1 MPARAWKAAAFWT
14 ALSGLSVKDGKMKS
28 MVYCEIWSI
37 LKTSHGN
44 AILIKPK
51 NMDMAVPIFIGTLEM
66 QSILIGKEGLSL
78 SRPHT
83 HDLFLNMLEQ
93 VNLTVKRVE
102 VYELKDDVF
111 HARLV
116 ITGGEYTSEKP
127 LILDSRPSDAF
138 AIATRKKCPI
148 FMASSV
154 VEQTG
159 VPLDYFISDL
169 EEDFEDRH
177 SSLKKQLEQAVA
189 EEEYEQ
195 AAEIRDLLKM
205 LENDTE

>member
-1 MPARAWKAAAFWT
+1 MY
-14 ALSGLSVKDGKMKS
+14 LSD
-28 MVYCEIWSI
+28 IWSV

-44 AILIKPK
+44 ALLLKPK
-51 NMDMAVPIFIGTLEM
+51 DKEIAVPIFIGTLEM
-66 QSILIGKEGLSL
+66 QSILMGKEGVSM

-83 HDLFLNMLEQ
+83 HDLFLNMLAN
-93 VNLTVKRVE
+93 VNLSVKKVE

-116 ITGGEYTSEKP
+116 ITGGEYTKEKP

-148 FMASSV
+148 YLASSII
-154 VEQTG
+154 EQTG
-159 VPLDYFISDL
+159 VPLSFFINDL
-169 EEDFEDRH
+169 EEDTDDKYR
-177 SSLKKQLEQAVA
+177 SLKEQLEQAVA

-205 LENDTE
+205 LENDASV

>member
-1 MPARAWKAAAFWT
+1 MY
-14 ALSGLSVKDGKMKS
+14 LS
-28 MVYCEIWSI
+28 EIWSV

-44 AILIKPK
+44 ALLLKPK
-51 NMDMAVPIFIGTLEM
+51 DKDIAVPIFIGTLEM
-66 QSILIGKEGLSL
+66 QSILLGKEGVSM

-83 HDLFLNMLEQ
+83 HDLFLNMLAN
-93 VNLTVKRVE
+93 VNLSVKKVE

-116 ITGGEYTSEKP
+116 ITGGEYTKEKP

-148 FMASSV
+148 YLASSII
-154 VEQTG
+154 EQTG
-159 VPLDYFISDL
+159 VPLSFFINDI
-169 EEDFEDRH
+169 EEDTDDKYR
-177 SSLKKQLEQAVA
+177 SLKEQLEQAVA

-205 LENDTE
+205 LENDASI

>member
-1 MPARAWKAAAFWT
+1 
-14 ALSGLSVKDGKMKS
+14 MKS
-28 MVYCEIWSI
+28 MYLSEIWSI

-44 AILIKPK
+44 ALLLKPK
-51 NMDMAVPIFIGTLEM
+51 DKDVAVPIFIGTLEM
-66 QSILIGKEGLSL
+66 QSILIGKEGVSL

-83 HDLFLNMLEQ
+83 HDLFLNMLAH
-93 VNLTVKRVE
+93 VNLLVKKIE

-116 ITGGEYTSEKP
+116 ITGGEYTKENP

-138 AIATRKKCPI
+138 AIAARKKCPI
-148 FMASSV
+148 YLASSII
-154 VEQTG
+154 EQTG
-159 VPLDYFISDL
+159 VPLSFFINDI
-169 EEDFEDRH
+169 EEDTDDKYR
-177 SSLKKQLEQAVA
+177 SLKEQLEQAVA

-205 LENDTE
+205 LENDVDD

>member
-1 MPARAWKAAAFWT
+1 MY
-14 ALSGLSVKDGKMKS
+14 LS
-28 MVYCEIWSI
+28 EIWSV

-44 AILIKPK
+44 ALLLKPK
-51 NMDMAVPIFIGTLEM
+51 DKEIAVPIFIGTLEM
-66 QSILIGKEGLSL
+66 QSILIGKEGVSI

-83 HDLFLNMLEQ
+83 HDLFLNMLAN
-93 VNLTVKRVE
+93 VNLSVKKVE

-116 ITGGEYTSEKP
+116 ITGGEYTKEKP

-148 FMASSV
+148 YLASSII
-154 VEQTG
+154 EQTG
-159 VPLDYFISDL
+159 VPLSFFINDL
-169 EEDFEDRH
+169 EEDTDEKYR
-177 SSLKKQLEQAVA
+177 SLKEQLEQAVA

-205 LENDTE
+205 LENDASV

>member
-1 MPARAWKAAAFWT
+1 
-14 ALSGLSVKDGKMKS
+14 LKS
-28 MVYCEIWSI
+28 MYLSEIWSI

-44 AILIKPK
+44 ALLLKPK
-51 NMDMAVPIFIGTLEM
+51 DKDVAVPIFIGTLEM
-66 QSILIGKEGLSL
+66 QSILIGKEGVSL

-83 HDLFLNMLEQ
+83 HDLFLNMLAH
-93 VNLTVKRVE
+93 VNLLVKKVE

-116 ITGGEYTSEKP
+116 ITGGEYTKENP

-138 AIATRKKCPI
+138 AIAARKKCPI
-148 FMASSV
+148 YLASSII
-154 VEQTG
+154 EQTG
-159 VPLDYFISDL
+159 VPLSFFINDI
-169 EEDFEDRH
+169 EEDTDDKYR
-177 SSLKKQLEQAVA
+177 SLKEQLEQAVA

-205 LENDTE
+205 LENDVDD

>member
-1 MPARAWKAAAFWT
+1 MKA
-14 ALSGLSVKDGKMKS
+14 
-28 MVYCEIWSI
+28 MVNSEIWSI

-44 AILIKPK
+44 AILLKPK
-51 NMDMAVPIFIGTLEM
+51 DMDIAVPIFIGTLEM
-66 QSILIGKEGLSL
+66 QSILVGKEGMNL

-83 HDLFLNMLEQ
+83 HDLFLNMLTN
-93 VNLTVKRVE
+93 VNLAIKKVE

-116 ITGGEYTSEKP
+116 ITGGEYTKDKP
-127 LILDSRPSDAF
+127 LILDSRPSDAM

-148 FMASSV
+148 YMASSII
-154 VEQTG
+154 EQTG
-159 VPLDYFISDL
+159 VPLSFFINDL
-169 EEDFEDRH
+169 EETADDLYRSPISGNFVTNNLRE
-177 SSLKKQLEQAVA
+177 QLEQAIA

-205 LENDTE
+205 LESDDTAGNIA